1 MSVNKKDIHQILH
14 DVEKDWE
21 WQVKDMSDEE
31 LMEDRSY
38 WMKRYGRDHIVP
50 LSIFSSNQSSNFLY
64 GNEDDYDSEVHTLA
78 LEFEQLRRYGEIY
91 YDDRLKLKSVKKPL
105 VKENLMGEIDAEKV
119 TLAFSLFV
127 LSRTDDNVLVQSL
140 REFKELFQSQLK
152 SVANNNVMKS
162 NPNDEIT
169 KMSKKMEVDREVEM
183 ATERSVDDL
192 SGVLRNLQL
201 DVNSWKK
208 YLRDIGAS

>member
-38 WMKRYGRDHIVP
+38 WMKHYGRDHDDE
-50 LSIFSSNQSSNFLY
+50 Y
-64 GNEDDYDSEVHTLA
+64 GHEEDYDSEVYTLA

-105 VKENLMGEIDAEKV
+105 VKENLMGEIDSDKV

>member
-1 MSVNKKDIHQILH
+1 MPMSKKEFKQIIK
-14 DVEKDWE
+14 DVKEDWA

-31 LMEDRSY
+31 LKEDRSW
-38 WMKRYGRDHIVP
+38 WMRNYGKD
-50 LSIFSSNQSSNFLY
+50 Y
-64 GNEDDYDSEVHTLA
+64 DNEYDYDIDYDSDVHTLA
-78 LEFEQLRRYGEIY
+78 IEMEQLRRYGEIY
-91 YDDRLKLKSVKKPL
+91 YDERLKTNSPKKPL
-105 VKENLMGEIDAEKV
+105 VRENLMGEIDADKV

-140 REFKELFQSQLK
+140 KEFKELFHSQLK
-152 SVANNNVMKS
+152 SVAKNNVQKS

-169 KMSKKMEVDREVEM
+169 KMSKNMEIERDVEM

>member
-1 MSVNKKDIHQILH
+1 MSVNKKDIQQILN
-14 DVEKDWE
+14 DVKEDWE

-38 WMKRYGRDHIVP
+38 WMKYYGRDHDT
-50 LSIFSSNQSSNFLY
+50 Y
-64 GNEDDYDSEVHTLA
+64 EKDMDDYESDVHTLSI
-78 LEFEQLRRYGEIY
+78 EIEQMRRMGEIF
-91 YDDRLKLKSVKKPL
+91 YDERLKPMKIRKPI
-105 VKENLMGEIDAEKV
+105 VAENLMGEIDADKV

-127 LSRTDDNVLVQSL
+127 LSRTNDNVLVQSL

-152 SVANNNVMKS
+152 SVAKNNVQKS

-169 KMSKKMEVDREVEM
+169 KMSKNMEIEREVEM

>member
-1 MSVNKKDIHQILH
+1 MSVNKKVIHQILH

-31 LMEDRSY
+31 LMENRSY
-38 WMKRYGRDHIVP
+38 WMKHYGRDHDDE
-50 LSIFSSNQSSNFLY
+50 Y
-64 GNEDDYDSEVHTLA
+64 GYEDDYDSEVHTLA

-105 VKENLMGEIDAEKV
+105 VKENLMGEIDADKV

>member
-1 MSVNKKDIHQILH
+1 MAISKKDIKQIIK
-14 DVEKDWE
+14 DVKEDWD

-31 LMEDRSY
+31 LKEDRSY
-38 WMKRYGRDHIVP
+38 WMKHYGKD
-50 LSIFSSNQSSNFLY
+50 Y
-64 GNEDDYDSEVHTLA
+64 ENEYDYDLDYDSDVHTLA
-78 LEFEQLRRYGEIY
+78 LEIEQLRRYGEIY
-91 YDDRLKLKSVKKPL
+91 YDERLNIHSAKKPL
-105 VKENLMGEIDAEKV
+105 VRENLMGEIDADKV

-127 LSRTDDNVLVQSL
+127 LSRTDDNVLFQSL

>member
-38 WMKRYGRDHIVP
+38 WMKHYGRDHDDE
-50 LSIFSSNQSSNFLY
+50 Y
-64 GNEDDYDSEVHTLA
+64 GYEDDYDSDVHTLSI
-78 LEFEQLRRYGEIY
+78 EIEQMRRMGEIF
-91 YDDRLKLKSVKKPL
+91 YDERLKPMKIRKPI
-105 VKENLMGEIDAEKV
+105 VAENLMGEIDAEKV

-152 SVANNNVMKS
+152 SVAKNNVQKS

>member
-1 MSVNKKDIHQILH
+1 
-14 DVEKDWE
+14 
-21 WQVKDMSDEE
+21 
-31 LMEDRSY
+31 
-38 WMKRYGRDHIVP
+38 
-50 LSIFSSNQSSNFLY
+50 
-64 GNEDDYDSEVHTLA
+64 
-78 LEFEQLRRYGEIY
+78 
-91 YDDRLKLKSVKKPL
+91 
-105 VKENLMGEIDAEKV
+105 MGEIDSDKV

>member
-38 WMKRYGRDHIVP
+38 WMKYYGRDHDTD
-50 LSIFSSNQSSNFLY
+50 
-64 GNEDDYDSEVHTLA
+64 EKDMDDYESDVHTLSI
-78 LEFEQLRRYGEIY
+78 EIEQMRRMGEIF
-91 YDDRLKLKSVKKPL
+91 YDERLKLKSVKKPL

>member
-1 MSVNKKDIHQILH
+1 MPMSKKEFKQIIK
-14 DVEKDWE
+14 DVKEDWA

-31 LMEDRSY
+31 LKEDRSW
-38 WMKRYGRDHIVP
+38 WMRNYGKD
-50 LSIFSSNQSSNFLY
+50 Y
-64 GNEDDYDSEVHTLA
+64 DNEYDYDIDYDSDVHTLA
-78 LEFEQLRRYGEIY
+78 IEMEQLRRYGEIY
-91 YDDRLKLKSVKKPL
+91 YDERLNINSAKKPL
-105 VKENLMGEIDAEKV
+105 VRENLMGEIDADKV

-127 LSRTDDNVLVQSL
+127 LSRTNDNVLVQSL

>member
-1 MSVNKKDIHQILH
+1 MSVNKKDIHQILY

-38 WMKRYGRDHIVP
+38 WMKHYGRDHDDE
-50 LSIFSSNQSSNFLY
+50 Y
-64 GNEDDYDSEVHTLA
+64 GYEDDYDSDVHTLSI
-78 LEFEQLRRYGEIY
+78 EIEQMRRMGEIF
-91 YDDRLKLKSVKKPL
+91 YDERLKPMKIRKPI
-105 VKENLMGEIDAEKV
+105 VAENLMGEIDAEKV

-162 NPNDEIT
+162 NPNDEIA